1 MGKKVLLLTPG
12 EHKTEFE
19 IKPYEGLT
27 LQAQQNFVGGMLAAM
42 PITPNTDLW
51 YNDEFLLLDMPP
63 TIVVSYGNSEPTTIC
78 GPVFFSSHNGKGV
91 SKGLNQDQMNHI
103 IKMINSNIVQLSEQ
117 VPPFK
122 TRIIPWLQ
130 LGQ

>member
-1 MGKKVLLLTPG
+1 MERKMLLLTPG
-12 EHKTEFE
+12 EHKTELE
-19 IKPYEGLT
+19 IKPDNRFT
-27 LQAQQNFVGGMLAAM
+27 LKAKRNFVGGMLAAM
-42 PITPNTDLW
+42 PITPNIDLW
-51 YNDEFLLLDMPP
+51 YNDEFLLLKMSP
-63 TIVVSYGNSEPTTIC
+63 TIVVSHGNNKPTTIC

-91 SKGLNQDQMNHI
+91 SKGLSQDQMSHI
-103 IKMINSNIVQLSEQ
+103 SKMINSNIVQLSEQ